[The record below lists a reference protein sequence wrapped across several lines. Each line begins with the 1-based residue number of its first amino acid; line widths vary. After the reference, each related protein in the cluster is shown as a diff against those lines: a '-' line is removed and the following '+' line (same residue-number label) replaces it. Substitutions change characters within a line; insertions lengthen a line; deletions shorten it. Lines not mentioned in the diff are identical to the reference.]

1 MLKSQ
6 VNFALA
12 LLSVFYPAA
21 LGMRTISGHSSVL
34 CAGVTED
41 LQMRNSG
48 LHSLAVNL
56 INLYRFLD
64 ELDHNFNRLF

>member
-12 LLSVFYPAA
+12 LLSVFYPVA

-34 CAGVTED
+34 CDGVTED

-48 LHSLAVNL
+48 LQQSHSK
-56 INLYRFLD
+56 FD
-64 ELDHNFNRLF
+64 